1 MVCVVGRMRDLIL
14 QLSKSSIYSTKPFDM
29 HNYCLPNSPIVSL
42 FTKTVAGHTG
52 ALFPV
57 KRAS

>member
-1 MVCVVGRMRDLIL
+1 MNQE
-14 QLSKSSIYSTKPFDM
+14 QLNIVTLTLSCIALVSSIYSAFDM